1 MKSVKL
7 NLAEVVAKAEKAFK
21 TSEAIKKS
29 AAQLQKMADAAHKPL
44 PKSGQPGVK

>member
-7 NLAEVVAKAEKAFK
+7 NLAEVVAKAEKAFQ

-29 AAQLQKMADAAHKPL
+29 AVALQKMADAAKLPPFKPSQG
-44 PKSGQPGVK
+44 PVK

>member
-29 AAQLQKMADAAHKPL
+29 AVALQKMADAAHKPL
-44 PKSGQPGVK
+44 TGSPQPGVK

>member
-1 MKSVKL
+1 VKSVKL

-29 AAQLQKMADAAHKPL
+29 AVQLQKMADTARLPVFKP
-44 PKSGQPGVK
+44 GQPPVK

>member
-1 MKSVKL
+1 LKSVKL

-29 AAQLQKMADAAHKPL
+29 AIALQKMADTAHKPL
-44 PKSGQPGVK
+44 PKTAQSGVK